1 MNTAEI
7 ERRCRG
13 RKAVDLGCGRDKVAG
28 TTGVDYAENSAADV
42 RHDLDAYP
50 YPFADGS
57 FEVVVLRNVVEHVRN
72 IVGLM
77 AEVHRIGCSGADVLI
92 TTPHFSSLYS
102 YQDPTHVRHL
112 ALDSMDYFTERTG
125 HSNFY
130 TAARFRM
137 VARGLDFG
145 RSFPFSAIARGL
157 AALSEHKYEK
167 HFAFVFPAN
176 SLWFHL
182 QVVK

>member
-7 ERRCRG
+7 ARLCAGRRT
-13 RKAVDLGCGRDKVAG
+13 VDLGCGRDKIAG
-28 TTGVDYAENSAADV
+28 AVGVDFAGNAEADV
-42 RHDLDAYP
+42 RHDLDSYP

-57 FEVVVLRNVVEHVRN
+57 FEAVVLRNVIEHVRN
-72 IVGLM
+72 VVGLM
-77 AEVHRIGCSGADVLI
+77 EEIHRIGRAGADVFI

-102 YQDPTHVRHL
+102 YQDPTHLRHL
-112 ALDSMDYFTERTG
+112 ALESLDYFTADTK

-130 TAARFRM
+130 AAARFRM

-145 RSFPFSAIARGL
+145 RSFPFSGIARLL
-157 AALSEHKYEK
+157 AAISEHKYEK
-167 HFAFVFPAN
+167 HFAFMFPAN

-182 QVVK
+182 KVEK